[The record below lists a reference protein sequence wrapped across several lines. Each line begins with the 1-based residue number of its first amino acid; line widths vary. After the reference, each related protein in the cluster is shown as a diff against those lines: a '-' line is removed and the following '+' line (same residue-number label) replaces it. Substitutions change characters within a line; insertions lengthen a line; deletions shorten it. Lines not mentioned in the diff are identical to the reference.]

1 MKAIYN
7 RIPGSLWLFFSFM
20 FLQLTLLGL
29 GNHAGEGYLSTMRR
43 EKVYFMIQLFV
54 IGGYLAFFAENA
66 FLKQSTVRSLL
77 QKVFSAM
84 LLFCSVVMPLADK
97 GSAFYLAVTFLSCF
111 GLGCLGGAVSLKMCS
126 LTAADEP
133 IALSMG
139 GGMSGAI
146 LFQYLFSLR
155 WGQSPLL
162 IVLLPASLVL
172 TLFMLNKLKS
182 SDTKANAANDR
193 AYQKDI
199 VFACLIAAS
208 LLLLASFYNLY
219 IHHMQI
225 KSGYT
230 DYNVYS
236 WPRLMM
242 IPCYLLF
249 ACIGDKRNGRLVP
262 LTALCIA
269 LAGMLNCV
277 LIGTSGT
284 YWLNMCIFYFSLAA
298 AVSYYYITFWRIAP
312 LTRFPALWAPMGR
325 IMDSVMV
332 LVTAGI
338 KLSSL
343 SAPMVLGLNL
353 GGLVLTI
360 VLLAVSGGFDLSADR
375 KADTVPAMLSAD
387 AALERLRE
395 QFALTPRETQIFR
408 ELVTTEDKQTVI
420 SERLS
425 ITVKGLQKY
434 VTSLYRKT
442 GTTTRSGLTDLFHRT
457 MTGK

>member
-1 MKAIYN
+1 MKVIYN
-7 RIPGSLWLFFSFM
+7 RIPKPLWLFFSYMLF
-20 FLQLTLLGL
+20 QLTILGL
-29 GNHAGEGYLSTMRR
+29 GNRAGEGYLSTVHR

-54 IGGYLAFFAENA
+54 IGGYISFFVAES
-66 FLKQSTVRSLL
+66 FFKRSPVRSML
-77 QKVFSAM
+77 QKLIAVF
-84 LLFCSVVMPLADK
+84 LLIGSVVMPLANK
-97 GSAFYLAVTFLSCF
+97 GSVFYLIVTFVSCF
-111 GLGCLGGAVSLKMCS
+111 GLGCLGGAVQQRMSQGG
-126 LTAADEP
+126 AAGEP
-133 IALSMG
+133 LALSMG
-139 GGMSGAI
+139 GGMAAAI
-146 LFQYLFSLR
+146 LLQYLFGIWRGESR
-155 WGQSPLL
+155 AL
-162 IVLLPASLVL
+162 IVMLPAALLL
-172 TLFMLNKLKS
+172 TLYMLRILKLPDTQPGQAVNRTATKS
-182 SDTKANAANDR
+182 V
-193 AYQKDI
+193 
-199 VFACLIAAS
+199 VFVCLIAAS

-219 IHHMQI
+219 IHHLQI

-236 WPRLMM
+236 WPRLIM
-242 IPCYLLF
+242 IPCYILF
-249 ACIGDKRNGRLVP
+249 AYIGDKRNGKLVP

-277 LIGTSGT
+277 LIGSSGT
-284 YWLNMCIFYFSLAA
+284 YWLNMCLFYFSLAA

-312 LTRFPALWAPMGR
+312 GTKFPSLWAAMGR

-332 LVTAGI
+332 LVSAGI
-338 KLSSL
+338 KLSSF

-360 VLLAVSGGFDLSADR
+360 VLLAVSGGFDLSADL
-375 KADTVPAMLSAD
+375 KADAASAALSAD

-395 QFALTPRETQIFR
+395 QYALTSRETQVFY
-408 ELVTTEDKQTVI
+408 ELVTTEDKQAVI

-442 GTTTRSGLTDLFHRT
+442 DTSTRSGLTDLFHKT